1 MSPEELAIEAV
12 IKRFKGGKLKLTK
25 SIKSLVDDKPLKEIS
40 VNNSTDA
47 SFYMNAPLRQEVI
60 GDFFDIICD
69 LTGLT
74 SDQVSSMHKDDYMAL
89 VIYVGKS

>member
-12 IKRFKGGKLKLTK
+12 MDRFKGGKLKLTK
-25 SIKSLVDDKPLKEIS
+25 PIKSLVDDKPLKEITI
-40 VNNSTDA
+40 NDSTDA
-47 SFYMNAPLRQEVI
+47 SFYMNTPLRQDTI

-74 SDQVSSMHKDDYMAL
+74 TNQVSTMHKEDYMAL